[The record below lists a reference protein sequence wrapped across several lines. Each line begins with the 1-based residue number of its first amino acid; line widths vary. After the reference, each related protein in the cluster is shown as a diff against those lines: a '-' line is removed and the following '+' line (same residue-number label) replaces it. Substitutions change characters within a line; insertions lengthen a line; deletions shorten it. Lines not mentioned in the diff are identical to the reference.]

1 MRNMLVFLL
10 LMSMPCGAGL
20 SCAQTAKTSPELP
33 QFSIAISTTN
43 EPRKAGSSIV
53 IEVALTNVS
62 GRTIGLA
69 AEAGRDESR
78 WYTVDVRRQDG
89 SIVLAAPRRPSSQ
102 PLPPGAVKVDVY
114 SAVMVELRP
123 GETRKEE
130 VVISDLFDMSRP
142 GKYSVQVTCKG
153 AKSNTITMTVGS

>member
-1 MRNMLVFLL
+1 
-10 LMSMPCGAGL
+10 
-20 SCAQTAKTSPELP
+20 
-33 QFSIAISTTN
+33 
-43 EPRKAGSSIV
+43 
-53 IEVALTNVS
+53 
-62 GRTIGLA
+62 
-69 AEAGRDESR
+69 
-78 WYTVDVRRQDG
+78 
-89 SIVLAAPRRPSSQ
+89 
-102 PLPPGAVKVDVY
+102 VKVDVY